1 MPNDSAVG
9 GVMLVF
15 LMVML
20 VLVLAAACH
29 ALVIASPVI
38 LVAWLVGRA
47 VDRGRVAAANDS
59 VIERAVMK
67 EVTSRA
73 DD

>member
-15 LMVML
+15 LMVMI